1 MRVYKW
7 RALRSRP
14 IRRRQEEGERV
25 AGEVNVT
32 GLRTV
37 NTISVLLCHKFKVH
51 LVVGRD
57 RIGRSLKLRWLVW
70 REGSVWTIPRGLSL
84 LY

>member
-7 RALRSRP
+7 RAPRSRP

-32 GLRTV
+32 QDSAV
-37 NTISVLLCHKFKVH
+37 NTISVSLMAMGKNPPVSLAQTHTHKEKT
-51 LVVGRD
+51 RP
-57 RIGRSLKLRWLVW
+57 LKN
-70 REGSVWTIPRGLSL
+70 P
-84 LY
+84 YP